1 MTMTPAQVFTIAV
14 IGGATV
20 GAVLLLT
27 AALALSVYL
36 GPPRLQTALG
46 TWRAGRTH
54 DRYETAGTDSDDQD
68 DRDVRDWFDRT
79 RRAIDALPTTDH
91 PTDD

>member
-1 MTMTPAQVFTIAV
+1 MTQMTPEQVFTIAV

-27 AALALSVYL
+27 AALALSLY
-36 GPPRLQTALG
+36 LG
-46 TWRAGRTH
+46 TWRAARAD

-68 DRDVRDWFDRT
+68 DRDVRDWFDGT
-79 RRAIDALPTTDH
+79 RRAIEALPTTDH
-91 PTDD
+91 PTED